1 MIEVEPSI
9 SEKNTAKRRFDAL
22 FAAQLADHV
31 IEGLRENADLVS
43 GGDRHRGVE
52 VTARVHL
59 ELLRRATPA
68 PRPRRGCVVAL
79 SLTRTTLG
87 LSRAILAK
95 NLPGVSPEEIGLR
108 FAAGLYVQV
117 LADDIRA
124 DLVARRQ

>member
-1 MIEVEPSI
+1 
-9 SEKNTAKRRFDAL
+9 
-22 FAAQLADHV
+22 
-31 IEGLRENADLVS
+31 
-43 GGDRHRGVE
+43 
-52 VTARVHL
+52 
-59 ELLRRATPA
+59 
-68 PRPRRGCVVAL
+68 VAL

-108 FAAGLYVQV
+108 FAAGLYGQA